1 MQNEEKQKN
10 KTRLLIHI
18 SSFCIFN
25 SSFNRMPQ
33 DRFKEDNMRFVSR
46 CPAFFEWRMFINK
59 ICAIRAGRM
68 RWL

>member
-1 MQNEEKQKN
+1 
-10 KTRLLIHI
+10 
-18 SSFCIFN
+18 
-25 SSFNRMPQ
+25 MPQ